1 MLSHFVKPLQIHLQL
16 IFVYSLLKKVDLIK
30 NYKELQCKN
39 MSLDVEAYC
48 HHVPCSCV
56 HWMPKACEIEHL
68 VRFSQALSILPDYS
82 WKIMY
87 NWYIKMSVKIRWTKL
102 EKQIL
107 VRDRSFN
114 SLGGGGYCFFEKKI
128 VQQILENK

>member
-1 MLSHFVKPLQIHLQL
+1 MLSYFVKRIQIHLLL

-68 VRFSQALSILPDYS
+68 VRFCQAQSILPDYS
-82 WKIMY
+82 WKVMY

-102 EKQIL
+102 EKKIL
-107 VRDRSFN
+107 VTGRPFDSW
-114 SLGGGGYCFFEKKI
+114 GAMFFYEKKDCSANI
-128 VQQILENK
+128 GK